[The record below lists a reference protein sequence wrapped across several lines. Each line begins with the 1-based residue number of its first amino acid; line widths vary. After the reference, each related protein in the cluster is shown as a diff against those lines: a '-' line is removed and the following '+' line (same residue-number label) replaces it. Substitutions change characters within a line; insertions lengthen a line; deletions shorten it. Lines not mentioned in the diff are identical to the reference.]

1 MQRALDWHGSRN
13 VRDLGGLPTPL
24 SAKGATIPGRLAR
37 GARREA
43 LTTQGWHDAE
53 TWGLRSI
60 VDLRTPAEV
69 GRRDADPD
77 AAVPASLTITLAPT
91 EDHANPEFR
100 EVCFPILDS
109 PEYWAHNV
117 RILPD
122 LVRGALKAIADAE
135 PGILFHC
142 SAGRDRTGMITV
154 LLLANAGVPTE
165 AIADDFAIG
174 VRTMAG
180 AGSHGAPTQ
189 DRQATWTDVETD
201 AFLAEATPFVD
212 AFARDAASVFD
223 DVGLGADT
231 RARLRE
237 LLTGSPFRSATTEHS
252 SRPPSSASRDR

>member
-24 SAKGATIPGRLAR
+24 SSNGTTIPGRLAR
-37 GARREA
+37 GARHEA
-43 LTTQGWHDAE
+43 LTTQGWQDAE

-69 GRRDADPD
+69 GRRDHDPD

-91 EDHANPEFR
+91 EDHAIPEFR
-100 EVCFPILDS
+100 DACFPILDS

-122 LVRGALKAIADAE
+122 HVRGALNAIAGAE

-154 LLLANAGVPTE
+154 LLLANAGVPID

-180 AGSHGAPTQ
+180 VGFYGAPTQ
-189 DRQATWTDVETD
+189 DRQAAWTDAETD
-201 AFLAEATPFVD
+201 EFLAEATPYVE
-212 AFARDAASVFD
+212 AFAHDAASVFD
-223 DVGLGADT
+223 AVGLGDDA

-237 LLTGSPFRSATTEHS
+237 LLTA
-252 SRPPSSASRDR
+252 